1 MYRKCEYCG
10 ANLDAGEI
18 CDCRKENAAPD
29 GSDPETAQMN
39 IITDNLPNNSEK
51 VKEDNKRMGLKSW
64 KEMREIDV
72 LPHCDYREAKDD
84 KGHKIEVPYLNW
96 AKCKELL
103 HENGAEVVY
112 FEPCVNANGSS
123 LIMCDQVFT
132 DSKDNT
138 NRCYEVRVKI
148 VIDDLE
154 FEAQYPL
161 MNGSNPVKDNSLTQ
175 QRLWNAQT
183 RAFVKGVA
191 MRTGLGFGLW
201 VNGGDEADDKTSV
214 DDLSNHNLFSIK
226 ERMQITY
233 TNAFKKGMSTKE
245 IAEKVGMTED
255 EVKVIFTYFDQ
266 LHRFEQKLN
275 AL

>member
-1 MYRKCEYCG
+1 M
-10 ANLDAGEI
+10 AI
-18 CDCRKENAAPD
+18 
-29 GSDPETAQMN
+29 
-39 IITDNLPNNSEK
+39 
-51 VKEDNKRMGLKSW
+51 KSYA
-64 KEMREIDV
+64 EMRSIDV
-72 LPHCDYREAKDD
+72 LPHCDMREAKDD
-84 KGHKIEVPYLNW
+84 KGRRIEVPYLNW

-103 HENGAEVVY
+103 HKNGAETVY
-112 FEPCVNANGSS
+112 FEPCVNAAGSS
-123 LIMCDQVFT
+123 LFMSDQVFT
-132 DSKDNT
+132 DKNGVT

-201 VNGGDEADDKTSV
+201 VSGDEAEDKAPV
-214 DDLSNHNLFSIK
+214 EDLSSHNLWAIK
-226 ERMQITY
+226 ERLQIAY
-233 TNAFKKGMSTKE
+233 TNAIKKGMSTGD
-245 IAEKVGMTED
+245 IAKAVNKTED
-255 EVKVIFTYFDQ
+255 EVRLLFTYFDQ
-266 LHRFEQKLN
+266 LNRFEQELN

>member
-1 MYRKCEYCG
+1 M
-10 ANLDAGEI
+10 AI
-18 CDCRKENAAPD
+18 
-29 GSDPETAQMN
+29 
-39 IITDNLPNNSEK
+39 
-51 VKEDNKRMGLKSW
+51 KSYA
-64 KEMREIDV
+64 EMRKIDV
-72 LPHCDYREAKDD
+72 LPFCDKREAKDD
-84 KGHKIEVPYLNW
+84 KGRKIEVPYLNW

-103 HENGAEVVY
+103 HQNGAEVVY

-123 LIMCDQVFT
+123 LFMSDQVFT
-132 DSKDNT
+132 DKNDNT

-161 MNGSNPVKDNSLTQ
+161 MNGSNPVKDNSMTQ

-201 VNGGDEADDKTSV
+201 LDNMDDKEASGEE
-214 DDLSNHNLFSIK
+214 DLSKHNIYAIR
-226 ERMQITY
+226 ERMQQAY
-233 TNAFKKGMSTKE
+233 TKLIKRGLSTSE
-245 IAEKVGMTED
+245 IAQMMGTSEQTVQYYLNGIFD
-255 EVKVIFTYFDQ
+255 EIN
-266 LHRFEQKLN
+266 RFEKAMG

>member
-1 MYRKCEYCG
+1 M
-10 ANLDAGEI
+10 AI
-18 CDCRKENAAPD
+18 
-29 GSDPETAQMN
+29 
-39 IITDNLPNNSEK
+39 
-51 VKEDNKRMGLKSW
+51 KSYA
-64 KEMREIDV
+64 EMRKIDV
-72 LPHCDYREAKDD
+72 LPFCDLREATDD
-84 KGHKIEVPYLNW
+84 QKRKIKVPYLNW

-103 HENGAEVVY
+103 HQNGAEVVY

-123 LIMCDQVFT
+123 LFMSDQVFT
-132 DSKDNT
+132 DKNGLT

-175 QRLWNAQT
+175 QRVWNAQT

-201 VNGGDEADDKTSV
+201 LDDMDDK
-214 DDLSNHNLFSIK
+214 DPGEEDLSKHSLRAIQ
-226 ERMQITY
+226 ERMQQTY
-233 TNAFKKGMSTKE
+233 TKLLKKGMTTKE
-245 IAEKVGMTED
+245 IADKLRTNESTINYMLTKSFDDLEHLEKD
-255 EVKVIFTYFDQ
+255 
-266 LHRFEQKLN
+266 LS

>member
-1 MYRKCEYCG
+1 M
-10 ANLDAGEI
+10 AI
-18 CDCRKENAAPD
+18 
-29 GSDPETAQMN
+29 
-39 IITDNLPNNSEK
+39 
-51 VKEDNKRMGLKSW
+51 KSYA
-64 KEMREIDV
+64 EMRKIDV
-72 LPHCDYREAKDD
+72 IPYCEVREAKDD
-84 KGHKIEVPYLNW
+84 KGRKIEVPYLNW

-103 HENGAEVVY
+103 HENGAETVY

-123 LIMCDQVFT
+123 LFMSDQVFYDKNET
-132 DSKDNT
+132 P

-154 FEAQYPL
+154 FEVQYPL

-201 VNGGDEADDKTSV
+201 VSGDEADDKAPV
-214 DDLSNHNLFSIK
+214 EDLSSHSLWAIK
-226 ERMQITY
+226 ERMQQTY
-233 TNAFKKGMSTKE
+233 TKAMMKGMSVSD
-245 IAEKVGMTED
+245 IAKAVHKTED
-255 EVKVIFTYFDQ
+255 EVRVIFTYFDQ
-266 LHRFEQKLN
+266 LHRFEQELN

>member
-1 MYRKCEYCG
+1 M
-10 ANLDAGEI
+10 AI
-18 CDCRKENAAPD
+18 
-29 GSDPETAQMN
+29 
-39 IITDNLPNNSEK
+39 
-51 VKEDNKRMGLKSW
+51 KSYA
-64 KEMREIDV
+64 EMRQIEV
-72 LPHCDYREAKDD
+72 LPFCDKREAKDD
-84 KGHKIEVPYLNW
+84 KGRKIEVPYLNW

-112 FEPCVNANGSS
+112 FEPCTNANGSS
-123 LIMCDQVFT
+123 LFMSDQVFT
-132 DSKDNT
+132 DSKGNT

-175 QRLWNAQT
+175 QRVWNAQT

-201 VNGGDEADDKTSV
+201 VDGDDADDKSPV
-214 DDLSNHNLFSIK
+214 EDLSSHNIYAIR
-226 ERMQITY
+226 ERMQQAY
-233 TNAFKKGMSTKE
+233 TKLVKRGLSTSE
-245 IAEKVGMTED
+245 IANMMGTSEQTVQYYLNGIFD
-255 EVKVIFTYFDQ
+255 EIN
-266 LHRFEQKLN
+266 RFEKAMG